1 MSGIPMRKNVTI
13 GFSPAEF
20 MRLQGAAAAAR
31 MPVASYLKWLLQ
43 GSPVDGMTRSTSL
56 ILERLDGINVTI
68 ARLSGAQGPQP
79 VPARVSRVAPRDVI
93 QTRLRAR
100 GLPSSTIQQVNAV
113 LDDLEAGR

>member
-1 MSGIPMRKNVTI
+1 MRKNVTI

-43 GSPVDGMTRSTSL
+43 GSPVDGMTRSTSM
-56 ILERLDGINVTI
+56 ILERLDEINVAM
-68 ARLSGAQGPQP
+68 ARLSSEQGPQP
-79 VPARVSRVAPRDVI
+79 VSVRVPRIAPRDVI
-93 QTRLRAR
+93 QMRLRAR

-113 LDDLEAGR
+113 LDDIEAGQ